1 LGYQV
6 PRYEGPQTLPLEIV
20 RIAKKVGVEK
30 IHLVHSEWG
39 HIDGKYEWEKK
50 VAEMGAY
57 LEYNLSSILFPVLA
71 QTFPQLAA
79 IIKNVG
85 AEHCVLTSDMGQSN
99 NPSPVEGLRILIV
112 NLLQLG
118 ISEKEI
124 DLMTRKNP
132 AYLLGL
138 K

>member
-1 LGYQV
+1 
-6 PRYEGPQTLPLEIV
+6 
-20 RIAKKVGVEK
+20 
-30 IHLVHSEWG
+30 
-39 HIDGKYEWEKK
+39 
-50 VAEMGAY
+50 MGAY